1 MRKFLLVGLLFVSVI
16 SAQGCIL
23 LAGAAVG
30 GSGVAYALG
39 KLEHNVDEDLERTHK
54 ATLKA
59 LEKLDMYVVSE
70 KVLFKSSK
78 IEAQTVEGK
87 EVKIDIES
95 LTEKASK
102 ISIRVGLV
110 GDEERSYM
118 ILGAIQKQL

>member
-1 MRKFLLVGLLFVSVI
+1 
-16 SAQGCIL
+16 
-23 LAGAAVG
+23 
-30 GSGVAYALG
+30 
-39 KLEHNVDEDLERTHK
+39 
-54 ATLKA
+54 
-59 LEKLDMYVVSE
+59 MYVVSE

>member
-59 LEKLDMYVVSE
+59 LEKLDM
-70 KVLFKSSK
+70 
-78 IEAQTVEGK
+78 
-87 EVKIDIES
+87 
-95 LTEKASK
+95 
-102 ISIRVGLV
+102 
-110 GDEERSYM
+110 
-118 ILGAIQKQL
+118 